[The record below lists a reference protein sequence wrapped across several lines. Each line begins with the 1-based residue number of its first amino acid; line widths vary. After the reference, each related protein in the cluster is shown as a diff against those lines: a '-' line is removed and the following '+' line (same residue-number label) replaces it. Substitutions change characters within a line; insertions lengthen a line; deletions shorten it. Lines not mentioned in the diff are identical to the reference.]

1 LPPPLASTL
10 LVDAMLLGAL
20 AFARAEAILVCGAA
34 LVFAALRTMRLAR
47 RIAIGSRLFVAYTVA
62 LGMPTEAALSAWQP
76 SPLAHRRGGRRG
88 GARGGLCV
96 GHEPGAAALTSGT
109 LAAQRKPDITRR

>member
-1 LPPPLASTL
+1 MPPPLASTL

-34 LVFAALRTMRLAR
+34 LVFAALRTVRLAR

-76 SPLAHRRGGRRG
+76 SPVRT
-88 GARGGLCV
+88 GAV
-96 GHEPGAAALTSGT
+96 AGAVA
-109 LAAQRKPDITRR
+109 LAAVYAWVTSPALRR

>member
-76 SPLAHRRGGRRG
+76 SPLRT
-88 GARGGLCV
+88 GAV
-96 GHEPGAAALTSGT
+96 AGAVA
-109 LAAQRKPDITRR
+109 LAAVYAWVTSPALRR

>member
-1 LPPPLASTL
+1 MPPPLASTL

-76 SPLAHRRGGRRG
+76 SPLRT
-88 GARGGLCV
+88 GAV
-96 GHEPGAAALTSGT
+96 AGAVA
-109 LAAQRKPDITRR
+109 LAAVYAWVTSPALRR

>member
-1 LPPPLASTL
+1 MPPPLASTL

-34 LVFAALRTMRLAR
+34 LVFAALRTLRLAR

-76 SPLAHRRGGRRG
+76 SPLRT
-88 GARGGLCV
+88 GAV
-96 GHEPGAAALTSGT
+96 AGAVA
-109 LAAQRKPDITRR
+109 LAAVYAWVTSPALRR